1 MVKLV
6 LTLLA
11 GALLGALAVGAAFST
26 GLIGGGEVRVS
37 VRPLEDGRSE
47 VAVQFRQAD
56 GAWGERIRPERRFVP
71 PDAAPRRWLN
81 SSALPLPAAA
91 PEPLKLGML
100 GVYSGPFGALGAA
113 TEHGA
118 TLAIQ
123 HINAAGGVFGR
134 PVELIAADT
143 GGDDETAAR
152 EARRL
157 VEQEGVHAFVG
168 PLTSHELS
176 VLGET
181 IAPEL
186 QVPFISP
193 SASSPV
199 ISFLNDD
206 GFVFRTIISD
216 AALADALAQ
225 LAEDEGYDE
234 LAVVYRDDFWGRH
247 LHRHF
252 VNHYT
257 GDATSVALTPDGDDY
272 AAQIAAAAAGGAR
285 TLVLITAPQEA
296 QAVLAAALEQDRFD
310 NFLFEHTNRSQ
321 ALYDAY
327 PQALEGAKGIGYS
340 GRHLTEAEGHW
351 EADYRAAFGAE
362 PLSPFARETYD
373 AALSLMLAA
382 AQAGSTDGAAIRDAL
397 YTIADAPGRRVPA
410 SAAGA
415 AQALRAIAAGEDIN
429 LDGEATALD
438 WDEHGD
444 ILRGHV
450 VVWQF
455 AEGGIREISNEL
467 ITIEA
472 DRAAAA
478 QALTIGYLSD
488 YSGPV
493 AEFGPELE
501 RAARLAVKH
510 LNQGGGVLGRE
521 VRLVIGDTGLDAARS
536 VEQARGM
543 LEVEGVQAIVAA
555 LAADQVIA
563 VAESVAA
570 PAEIPIISPTATA
583 VPLAAADDDDFLFR
597 TTISDATQG
606 PVLARLAGD
615 EGYANVAILYI
626 DDLYGRGLSEAF
638 LDAWDG
644 GATAI
649 PIQGGE
655 QSYREKLNHAAAGG
669 APALIAIAYP
679 GDAAVFVREALDNDI
694 FDRFLFVDATRSL
707 ELLNAVGAERLEGM
721 SGTAPAS
728 DPDSASLAAFNAAYQ
743 AEYGE
748 LPSLAFAHET
758 YDAVIALGLA
768 AAAAHSTDGAALR
781 DRLRDVTGAGG
792 EVVQAG
798 PAGVAAALRALRN
811 GEAVNYEGA
820 GASLDW
826 DAAGDL
832 ARGRIGVWQFADG
845 RIREISS
852 ELITLGA
859 E

>member
-1 MVKLV
+1 MLKLF

-26 GLIGGGEVRVS
+26 GLIGGEVRVS
-37 VRPLEDGRSE
+37 VRSLEDGRSE

-56 GAWGERIRPERRFVP
+56 GAWGERIRPELRFVP
-71 PDAAPRRWLN
+71 PDAESGRWLN
-81 SSALPLPAAA
+81 SSALPIPAAGQG
-91 PEPLKLGML
+91 PLKLGML
-100 GVYSGPFGALGAA
+100 GVYSGPLGALGAA

-118 TLAIQ
+118 TLAVR
-123 HINAAGGVFGR
+123 HINTAGGVFGR
-134 PVELIAADT
+134 PVEFVSADT
-143 GGDDETAAR
+143 AGDDQTAVA

-168 PLTSHELS
+168 PLTSHGLS
-176 VLGET
+176 AVGET
-181 IAPEL
+181 IASEL

-193 SASSPV
+193 SASSPA
-199 ISFLNDD
+199 ISFLDDD

-252 VNHYT
+252 VSHYT
-257 GDATSVALTPDGDDY
+257 GAATSVALAPDGDDY
-272 AAQIAAAAAGGAR
+272 TAQIAAAAGGAR
-285 TLVLITAPQEA
+285 TLVLITAPREA
-296 QAVLAAALEQDRFD
+296 QAAITAAIEQELFD
-310 NFLFEHTNRSQ
+310 HFLFEHTNRSQ

-362 PLSPFARETYD
+362 PLSPFAREAYD
-373 AALSLMLAA
+373 AALALMLAA
-382 AQAGSTDGAAIRDAL
+382 AWAGSSEGAAIRDAL

-415 AQALRAIAAGEDIN
+415 AQALRAIAAGIDIN

-438 WDEHGD
+438 WDENGD
-444 ILRGHV
+444 ILRGHI

-455 AEGGIREISNEL
+455 AEGGVRELSNEL

-472 DRAAAA
+472 DRTVASE
-478 QALTIGYLSD
+478 ALTIGYLSD

-493 AEFGPELE
+493 AEFGPQLE
-501 RAARLAVKH
+501 KVARLAVKH
-510 LNQGGGVLGRE
+510 LNQGGGALGRE
-521 VRLVIGDTGLDAARS
+521 VRLVIGDTGLDADRS

-543 LEVEGVQAIVAA
+543 IEVEGVQAIVAA
-555 LAADQVIA
+555 LAAEQAIA

-583 VPLAAADDDDFLFR
+583 VSLAAADDDDFLFR
-597 TTISDATQG
+597 TTISDAAQG
-606 PVLARLAGD
+606 PALARLAAD

-626 DDLYGRGLSEAF
+626 DDPYGRGLSEAF
-638 LDAWDG
+638 LNAWSGDAI
-644 GATAI
+644 AVA
-649 PIQGGE
+649 IQGGE
-655 QSYREKLNHAAAGG
+655 QSYRDELDRAAAAG
-669 APALIAIAYP
+669 AQALIAIAYP
-679 GDAAVFVREALDNDI
+679 ADAAVFVREALDGDI
-694 FDRFLFVDATRSL
+694 FERFLFVDATRSL
-707 ELLNAVGAERLEGM
+707 DLLNAVGAERLDGM
-721 SGTAPAS
+721 KGTAPAS
-728 DPDSASLAAFNAAYQ
+728 DPDSASLAAFNAAYR

-748 LPSLAFAHET
+748 LPGIAFAHET

-768 AAAAHSTDGAALR
+768 AVAANSTDGAAMRDQLR
-781 DRLRDVTGAGG
+781 AVTGAGG
-792 EVVQAG
+792 AIVEAG

-811 GEAVNYEGA
+811 GEDVNYEGA
-820 GASLDW
+820 AASLDW
-826 DAAGDL
+826 NAAGDL
-832 ARGRIGVWQFADG
+832 VRGRIGVWQFADG
-845 RIREISS
+845 GIRDLSS
-852 ELITLGA
+852 EPVTI
-859 E
+859 EVE

>member
-1 MVKLV
+1 MLKLF

-26 GLIGGGEVRVS
+26 GLIGGEVRVS
-37 VRPLEDGRSE
+37 VRPLEDGRAE
-47 VAVQFRQAD
+47 VAVQFRQAG
-56 GAWGERIRPERRFVP
+56 GAWGERIRPELRFVP
-71 PDAAPRRWLN
+71 PDAESGRWLN
-81 SSALPLPAAA
+81 SSAVPVPATEQA
-91 PEPLKLGML
+91 PLKLGML
-100 GVYSGPFGALGAA
+100 GVYSGPLGALGAA

-118 TLAIQ
+118 TLAVQ

-134 PVELIAADT
+134 PVEFVSADT
-143 GGDDETAAR
+143 AGDDQTASR

-157 VEQEGVHAFVG
+157 IEREGVHAFVG
-168 PLTSHELS
+168 PLTSHGLS
-176 VLGET
+176 AVGET

-186 QVPFISP
+186 QIPFISP
-193 SASSPV
+193 SASSPA
-199 ISFLNDD
+199 ISFLDDD

-252 VNHYT
+252 IHHYT
-257 GDATSVALTPDGDDY
+257 GAASSVALAPDGDDY

-285 TLVLITAPQEA
+285 TLVLITAPREA
-296 QAVLAAALEQDRFD
+296 QAAIAAAIEQERFD

-362 PLSPFARETYD
+362 PLSPFAREAYD
-373 AALSLMLAA
+373 AALALMLAA
-382 AQAGSTDGAAIRDAL
+382 AWAGSSDGAAIRDAL

-415 AQALRAIAAGEDIN
+415 AQALRAIAAGIDIN

-438 WDEHGD
+438 WGENGD
-444 ILRGHV
+444 ILRGHI

-455 AEGGIREISNEL
+455 AEGGIRELSNEL
-467 ITIEA
+467 VTIEA
-472 DRAAAA
+472 DRAAASE
-478 QALTIGYLSD
+478 ALTIGYLSD

-493 AEFGPELE
+493 AEFGPQLE
-501 RAARLAVKH
+501 KVARLAVKH

-521 VRLVIGDTGLDAARS
+521 VRLVIGDTGLDAVRS

-543 LEVEGVQAIVAA
+543 IEVEGVHAIVAA
-555 LAADQVIA
+555 LAAEQAIA

-583 VPLAAADDDDFLFR
+583 VSLAAAEDDDFLFR
-597 TTISDATQG
+597 TTISDAAQG
-606 PVLARLAGD
+606 PALARLAAD
-615 EGYANVAILYI
+615 EGYTNVAALYI
-626 DDLYGRGLSEAF
+626 DDPYGRGLSEAF
-638 LDAWDG
+638 LDAWS
-644 GATAI
+644 GASTSIA
-649 PIQGGE
+649 IQGGE
-655 QSYREKLNHAAAGG
+655 QSYRDELDRAAADG
-669 APALIAIAYP
+669 AQALIAIAYP
-679 GDAAVFVREALDNDI
+679 SDAAVFVREALDGGI
-694 FDRFLFVDATRSL
+694 FERFLFVDATRSL
-707 ELLNAVGAERLEGM
+707 DLLNAVGAERLEGM
-721 SGTAPAS
+721 KGTAPAS

-748 LPSLAFAHET
+748 LPGIAFAHET

-768 AAAAHSTDGAALR
+768 AAAANSTDGAAMRDQLR
-781 DRLRDVTGAGG
+781 AVTGAGG
-792 EVVQAG
+792 AVVEAG

-811 GEAVNYEGA
+811 GETVNYEGA
-820 GASLDW
+820 AASLDW
-826 DAAGDL
+826 NAAGDL
-832 ARGRIGVWQFADG
+832 VRGRIGVWQFADG
-845 RIREISS
+845 GIRDLSS
-852 ELITLGA
+852 EPVTIEA

>member
-1 MVKLV
+1 MLKLF

-26 GLIGGGEVRVS
+26 GLLGGEVRVS

-56 GAWGERIRPERRFVP
+56 GAWGERIRPELRFVP
-71 PDAAPRRWLN
+71 PDAQTDRWLN
-81 SSALPLPAAA
+81 SSAVPIPAAGQA
-91 PEPLKLGML
+91 PLKLGML
-100 GVYSGPFGALGAA
+100 GVYSGPLGALGAA

-118 TLAIQ
+118 TLAVR

-134 PVELIAADT
+134 PVEFVSADT
-143 GGDDETAAR
+143 AGDDQTASR

-168 PLTSHELS
+168 PLTSHGLS
-176 VLGET
+176 AVGET

-186 QVPFISP
+186 QVPFVSP
-193 SASSPV
+193 SASSPA
-199 ISFLNDD
+199 ISFLDDD

-252 VNHYT
+252 ISHYT
-257 GDATSVALTPDGDDY
+257 GAASAVALAPDGDDY

-285 TLVLITAPQEA
+285 TLVLITAPREA
-296 QAVLAAALEQDRFD
+296 QAAIAAAIEQELFD

-362 PLSPFARETYD
+362 PRSPFAREAYD
-373 AALSLMLAA
+373 AALALMLAA
-382 AQAGSTDGAAIRDAL
+382 AWAGSSDGAAIRDAL

-415 AQALRAIAAGEDIN
+415 AQALRAIAAGIDIN

-438 WDEHGD
+438 WDENGD
-444 ILRGHV
+444 ILRGHI

-455 AEGGIREISNEL
+455 ADGGIRELSNEL

-472 DRAAAA
+472 DRTVASE
-478 QALTIGYLSD
+478 ALTIGYLSD

-493 AEFGPELE
+493 AEFGPQLE
-501 RAARLAVKH
+501 KVARLAVKH

-521 VRLVIGDTGLDAARS
+521 VRLVIGDTGLDADRS

-543 LEVEGVQAIVAA
+543 VEVEGVQAIVAA
-555 LAADQVIA
+555 LAAEQAIA

-570 PAEIPIISPTATA
+570 PAEIPVISPTATA
-583 VPLAAADDDDFLFR
+583 VSLAAAEDDDFLFR
-597 TTISDATQG
+597 TTISDAAQG
-606 PVLARLAGD
+606 PALARLAAD
-615 EGYANVAILYI
+615 EGYTNVAALYI
-626 DDLYGRGLSEAF
+626 DDPYGRGLSGAS
-638 LDAWDG
+638 LDAWSGD
-644 GATAI
+644 AI
-649 PIQGGE
+649 AVAIQGGQ
-655 QSYREKLNHAAAGG
+655 QSYRDELDRAAAAG
-669 APALIAIAYP
+669 AQALIAIAYP
-679 GDAAVFVREALDNDI
+679 ADAAVFVREALDEDI
-694 FDRFLFVDATRSL
+694 FERFLFVDATRSL
-707 ELLNAVGAERLEGM
+707 DLLQAVGAERLEGM
-721 SGTAPAS
+721 KGTAPAS
-728 DPDSASLAAFNAAYQ
+728 DPDSASLAAFNAAHQ

-748 LPSLAFAHET
+748 LPGIAFAHET
-758 YDAVIALGLA
+758 YDAIIALGLA
-768 AAAAHSTDGAALR
+768 AVAANSTDGAAMRNQLR
-781 DRLRDVTGAGG
+781 AVTGAGG
-792 EVVQAG
+792 AVVKAG

-811 GEAVNYEGA
+811 GESVNYEGA

-826 DAAGDL
+826 NAAGDL
-832 ARGRIGVWQFADG
+832 VRGWIGVWQFADG
-845 RIREISS
+845 GIRELSS
-852 ELITLGA
+852 EPVAIEA